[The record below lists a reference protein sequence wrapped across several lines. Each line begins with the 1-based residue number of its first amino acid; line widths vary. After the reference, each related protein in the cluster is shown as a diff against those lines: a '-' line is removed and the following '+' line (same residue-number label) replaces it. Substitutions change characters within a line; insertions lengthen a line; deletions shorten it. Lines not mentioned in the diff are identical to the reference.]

1 MDNMRLVVPSQQV
14 YITTNPATNNVRGRM
29 SFIRRLGVGCIILA
43 ALGLLYVPAY
53 HSAQG
58 PLFGIG
64 IGEVSSPAE
73 ALGAGSN
80 YLESSVAQI
89 SGWTF
94 NTSRNV
100 NLYINPENNTTITS
114 PELSCVTSPPYLLI
128 IVCSAVGN
136 QKARDAIRNTWGSE
150 QNLYYLATSS
160 TVNTTVKIVFLL
172 GESTNDTLNA
182 AILDENYE
190 YGDIIQEKFIDT
202 YNNLTVKSVMMLKW
216 VTIMCPQATFLM
228 KTDDDMYVNVPA
240 LVKVIRAR
248 PNSAGTLMGSLIC
261 NARPI
266 SDPKN
271 KWYTPKYMYSE
282 KTYPNYLSGTG
293 YVMSLDVALKLYE
306 AALKTPLLHLE
317 DVYLTGLCA
326 KKAKLRPVNHP
337 GFSYV
342 PRKLDYCVLKSAIT
356 AHKVDSSNMYE
367 IWNKLQNTN
376 VSCSNAAN
384 SDNTSKSVALLNRH
398 GRHVNYYFTKKRV
411 NNRCS

>member
-1 MDNMRLVVPSQQV
+1 MDKMRLVVPSQQV
-14 YITTNPATNNVRGRM
+14 YITTNPPTNNVRGRM

-58 PLFGIG
+58 PPFGIG
-64 IGEVSSPAE
+64 IGEVSPPAE

-80 YLESSVAQI
+80 YLESTVAQI

-114 PELSCVTSPPYLLI
+114 PELSCATSPPYLLI

-136 QKARDAIRNTWGSE
+136 QKARVAIRNTWGSE
-150 QNLYYLATSS
+150 QNLYYLGTSS
-160 TVNTTVKIVFLL
+160 TVNTTIKIVFLL

-190 YGDIIQEKFIDT
+190 YEDIIQEKFIDT
-202 YNNLTVKSVMMLKW
+202 YNNLTVKSVMMLKL
-216 VTIMCPQATFLM
+216 VTTMCPQATFLM

-240 LVKVIRAR
+240 LVKVIRSR

-282 KTYPNYLSGTG
+282 KTYPNYLSG
-293 YVMSLDVALKLYE
+293 
-306 AALKTPLLHLE
+306 
-317 DVYLTGLCA
+317 LCA

-337 GFSYV
+337 GFSYI
-342 PRKLDYCVLKSAIT
+342 PRKLDYCILKSAIT

>member
-1 MDNMRLVVPSQQV
+1 MDKVRLLPSSPLQQV
-14 YITTNPATNNVRGRM
+14 YISTNNNSNGRRM

-64 IGEVSSPAE
+64 EVSPPAE
-73 ALGAGSN
+73 SLGGGSN
-80 YLESSVAQI
+80 YLDSTVVQI

-94 NTSRNV
+94 NTSRDV
-100 NLYINPENNTTITS
+100 NLYINPDNNTAITS
-114 PELSCVTSPPYLLI
+114 PELACGSSPPYLLI

-136 QKARDAIRNTWGSE
+136 QKARTAIRSTWGSE
-150 QNLYYLATSS
+150 QNLYYLSTSS
-160 TVNTTVKIVFLL
+160 SANTTVKVVFLL

-182 AILDENYE
+182 QILDENYE

-202 YNNLTVKSVMMLKW
+202 YNNLTLKSVMMLKW
-216 VTIMCPQATFLM
+216 VTTTCPQATYLM
-228 KTDDDMYVNVPA
+228 KTDDDMYVNVPG
-240 LVKVIRAR
+240 LVKVIKSR
-248 PNSAGTLMGSLIC
+248 PTSAGTLMGSLIC

-271 KWYTPKYMYSE
+271 KWYTPKYMFSE

-293 YVMSLDVALKLYE
+293 YVMSLDVASKLY
-306 AALKTPLLHLE
+306 ATALKTPLLHLE

-326 KKAKLRPVNHP
+326 KKAKLRPVNNP
-337 GFSYV
+337 GFSYI
-342 PRKLDYCVLKSAIT
+342 PRKFDYCVLKNSIT
-356 AHKVDSSNMYE
+356 AHKVDSSGMYE
-367 IWNKLQNTN
+367 IWNKLQSSN
-376 VSCSNAAN
+376 VTCPSSTAT
-384 SDNTSKSVALLNRH
+384 SDNSNKKSSSILTRH
-398 GRHVNYYFTKKRV
+398 GRHINYYLMKKRI